1 MAQTNFS
8 GPVQSAAGFKV
19 GSTTVINSSG
29 EVTSLAPASVL
40 LADLSSGIAPSH
52 VVKFAAQVTT
62 VGGAAAEAF
71 TVTGVAATDLV
82 FAQIKD
88 NGTGNV
94 TLLQAVPTTNT
105 LTFTFS
111 GNPGND
117 TVLYYQVLRAA
128 A

>member
-1 MAQTNFS
+1 MGELRNTNFALQQGDTVGTDGLTDGAVTLAKLAS
-8 GPVQSAAGFKV
+8 GVTP
-19 GSTTVINSSG
+19 SS
-29 EVTSLAPASVL
+29 
-40 LADLSSGIAPSH
+40 
-52 VVKFAAQVTT
+52 VVKYAAQVTT

-88 NGTGNV
+88 NGTSNV

-111 GNPGND
+111 ANPGND
-117 TVLYYQVLRAA
+117 TVLCYQVVRAA

>member
-1 MAQTNFS
+1 MGELRNSNFALQQGDTVGTS
-8 GPVQSAAGFKV
+8 DITASA
-19 GSTTVINSSG
+19 
-29 EVTSLAPASVL
+29 VTLAK
-40 LADLSSGIAPSH
+40 LASGITPSH
-52 VVKFAAQVTT
+52 VVKYAAQVTT

-71 TVTGVAATDLV
+71 TVTGVAATDLI

-88 NGTGNV
+88 NGTSNV

-111 GNPGND
+111 ANPGND

>member
-40 LADLSSGIAPSH
+40 LADLSSGITPSH
-52 VVKFAAQVTT
+52 VVKYAAQVTT

-88 NGTGNV
+88 NGTSNV

-111 GNPGND
+111 ADPGND

-128 A
+128 S